1 MIRQEWNALQVG
13 DHVFVHEE
21 TDRQDGDRNLPAVPG
36 RVVVVDF
43 AEGSNRVAIRISPAR
58 GKATVVL
65 PRRLAV
71 HLEEL
76 DPDRR
81 CWRCDTHARA
91 GTD

>member
-1 MIRQEWNALQVG
+1 
-13 DHVFVHEE
+13 
-21 TDRQDGDRNLPAVPG
+21 
-36 RVVVVDF
+36 VVDF
-43 AEGSNRVAIRISPAR
+43 AEGSNDVSIRISPAR
-58 GKATVVL
+58 GKAVVVR

-91 GTD
+91 AAD

>member
-13 DHVFVHEE
+13 DHVFVHE
-21 TDRQDGDRNLPAVPG
+21 DNDQQLAAVPG

-43 AEGSNRVAIRISPAR
+43 AEGSNHVSIRISPAR
-58 GKATVVL
+58 GKAVVVR

-81 CWRCDTHARA
+81 CWRCDTHVRA
-91 GTD
+91 TD

>member
-13 DHVFVHEE
+13 DHVFVHED
-21 TDRQDGDRNLPAVPG
+21 TDRNLAAVPG

-43 AEGSNRVAIRISPAR
+43 AEGSNDVSIRISPVR
-58 GKATVVL
+58 GKPMVVR

-91 GTD
+91 AAD

>member
-13 DHVFVHEE
+13 DHVFVHE
-21 TDRQDGDRNLPAVPG
+21 DNDRNLAAVPG
-36 RVVVVDF
+36 RVVEVEF
-43 AEGSNRVAIRISPAR
+43 AEGSNDVSIRISTGR
-58 GKATVVL
+58 GPATVVH

-81 CWRCDTHARA
+81 CWRCDTYA
-91 GTD
+91 GAATD

>member
-1 MIRQEWNALQVG
+1 MIRQEWNSLQVG
-13 DHVFVHEE
+13 DHVFVHEDTE
-21 TDRQDGDRNLPAVPG
+21 ANLAAVPG

-43 AEGSNRVAIRISPAR
+43 AEGSNDVSIRISPAR
-58 GKATVVL
+58 GKATVVR

-91 GTD
+91 ATD

>member
-13 DHVFVHEE
+13 DHVFVHEDDE
-21 TDRQDGDRNLPAVPG
+21 HHLAAVPG
-36 RVVVVDF
+36 RVVVVDV
-43 AEGSNRVAIRISPAR
+43 ADGSNDVSIRISPTR
-58 GKATVVL
+58 GKAVVVR

-91 GTD
+91 AAD

>member
-13 DHVFVHEE
+13 DHVFVHE
-21 TDRQDGDRNLPAVPG
+21 DNDHNLAAVPG
-36 RVVVVDF
+36 RVVVVEF
-43 AEGSNRVAIRISPAR
+43 AEGSNDVSIRISTGR
-58 GKATVVL
+58 GQATVVR

-91 GTD
+91 AAD